1 MEHKTFH
8 MNIVDT
14 NKFEEKLRA
23 AEQRLGINSENGIPV
38 VYERNSDTAGKLL
51 ASLIVVALLLSLLS
65 RSKSLKSPTMM
76 DPLVSRRGHTN
87 SLMLKNS
94 ILVSNEQSQIH
105 FG

>member
-76 DPLVSRRGHTN
+76 DPLVSKFGHD
-87 SLMLKNS
+87 K
-94 ILVSNEQSQIH
+94 
-105 FG
+105 FWC